1 MASIQQ
7 VLRDVYNGRQS
18 SLWRRI
24 NSATSDSTR
33 GGFLAFNTDAV
44 EVPTFLCNNFG
55 MYRGKDIIFVTI
67 PPKIVKMQYSTL
79 DPKMKKALLGRVSMG
94 DCTTKIE
101 VNNKTYY
108 VLQGMVMDS
117 DWKIIMLCS
126 WVMRTY
132 RYPETGAETILKTR
146 PLLRIDPSVFS
157 REDAVQKYIADR
169 IFKESLMK
177 VPYNNR
183 NPGGESATDV
193 SIKIIIDEIPLKV
206 RYTQPPNITT
216 TNQELLDL
224 ADCYLGDVLAN
235 GV

>member
-1 MASIQQ
+1 
-7 VLRDVYNGRQS
+7 
-18 SLWRRI
+18 
-24 NSATSDSTR
+24 
-33 GGFLAFNTDAV
+33 
-44 EVPTFLCNNFG
+44 
-55 MYRGKDIIFVTI
+55 
-67 PPKIVKMQYSTL
+67 
-79 DPKMKKALLGRVSMG
+79 
-94 DCTTKIE
+94 
-101 VNNKTYY
+101 
-108 VLQGMVMDS
+108 MVMDS
-117 DWKIIMLCS
+117 NWKIIMMCS

-132 RYPETGAETILKTR
+132 IYPGTGAEVILKTR
-146 PLLRIDPSVFS
+146 PLLRIDPSVLS

-224 ADCYLGDVLAN
+224 ADCYLEDVLAN

>member
-24 NSATSDSTR
+24 RTTSDSTR
-33 GGFLAFNTDAV
+33 GGFFAFNTDAV

-55 MYRGKDIIFVTI
+55 MYRDKDIIFVTI
-67 PPKIVKMQYSTL
+67 PQKVAKMQYSTL
-79 DPKMKKALLGRVSMG
+79 DPKMKKALLGRISLG
-94 DCTTKIE
+94 DCTAKIE
-101 VNNKTYY
+101 VNDKTYY

-117 DWKIIMLCS
+117 NWKIIMMCS

-132 RYPETGAETILKTR
+132 RYPETGAETTLKTR

-157 REDAVQKYIADR
+157 RGDAVQKYIADK
-169 IFKESLMK
+169 IFKESFMK

-183 NPGGESATDV
+183 NPVGESATDV
-193 SIKIIIDEIPLKV
+193 QIKIIIDEIPLKV
-206 RYTQPPNITT
+206 RFPQPPNITT

-224 ADCYLGDVLAN
+224 ADYYLEDTLAN